1 MSLSKEED
9 KRNRFEKLLSG
20 YTKLLQEKPILTKSI
35 TSGSVSGLG
44 NFLSQLIVPVEG
56 KGGKIVWRSVFSYA
70 AFGFFVSGPL
80 IHHLYIL
87 IDKLIP
93 RRKDSSLAID
103 GIKRVILDRFI
114 FTPPFILLF
123 LYVVT
128 ILEGH
133 GHEAAI
139 TKIKETY
146 WTILKL
152 NWRIWTI
159 FQFINVN
166 YVPQK
171 YRVLFGN
178 GIALFWSIF
187 IAIKRRQMMSS

>member
-9 KRNRFEKLLSG
+9 KKNRFEKLLSG
-20 YTKLLQEKPILTKSI
+20 YTKF
-35 TSGSVSGLG
+35 GSVSGLG

-56 KGGKIVWRSVFSYA
+56 K
-70 AFGFFVSGPL
+70 
-80 IHHLYIL
+80 
-87 IDKLIP
+87 
-93 RRKDSSLAID
+93 AID

-171 YRVLFGN
+171 AC
-178 GIALFWSIF
+178 I
-187 IAIKRRQMMSS
+187 